1 MLRGSLTVQRCSAC
15 VVTCCAA
22 RAAVGE
28 LPPSALQPCA
38 AVACAAQAG
47 PHRARSTPLLP
58 RRLIL
63 AKAREH
69 PPASTARVWM
79 KSAMVEREAGD
90 AAAERSLLQVGWCRG
105 CAMAGGGWRAVGDGG
120 CCCMWPAAVRNTGAV
135 WVVRQELCSRQR
147 AQGRSLYQALA
158 HHAKFADAVV
168 P

>member
-1 MLRGSLTVQRCSAC
+1 MQRCSA
-15 VVTCCAA
+15 
-22 RAAVGE
+22 RAATAVLRTM
-28 LPPSALQPCA
+28 LPVESCLPQLFSLPQLLPAQHGLAHTVLHSA
-38 AVACAAQAG
+38 
-47 PHRARSTPLLP
+47 PLLP

-105 CAMAGGGWRAVGDGG
+105 SAMARDGWKAVGDGG
-120 CCCMWPAAVRNTGAV
+120 CCCMWPAVVRNQGAV
-135 WVVRQELCSRQR
+135 WVVRQELCSRRR
-147 AQGRSLYQALA
+147 AQGRSLHHALA
-158 HHAKFADAVV
+158 HRGKLTDAVV